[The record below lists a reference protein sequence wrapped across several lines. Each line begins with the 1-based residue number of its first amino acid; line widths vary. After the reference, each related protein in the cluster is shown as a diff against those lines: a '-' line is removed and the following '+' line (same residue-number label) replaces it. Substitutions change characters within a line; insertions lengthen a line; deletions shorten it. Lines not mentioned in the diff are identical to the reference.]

1 MSDMPQDTATP
12 DSSDTPGAPL
22 RFLGQFIKD
31 LSFETP
37 HAPEIFN
44 LLRQQA
50 PSIPISLDTSVRQL
64 DGAVFEVT
72 LSVHLEAKVGDKTA
86 FIMELVYGCIAE
98 VNTAAVPQEY
108 VHSLLLIEVPRHT
121 FPFVRQLVA
130 EITGNAGFP
139 PLMLQMMDFADL
151 YRKKF
156 GTGEGEPAPEAPLVN

>member
-1 MSDMPQDTATP
+1 MSDMPQDTAAP
-12 DSSDTPGAPL
+12 ESNEPAAAPL

-44 LLRQQA
+44 ILRQQQ
-50 PSIPISLDTSVRQL
+50 PSIPISLDTAVRQL
-64 DGAVFEVT
+64 EGPVFEVT
-72 LSVHLEAKVGDKTA
+72 LSVHLEAKVADKTA

-98 VNTAAVPQEY
+98 VNAAAVPQEY
-108 VHSLLLIEVPRHT
+108 AHSLLLIEVPRHI
-121 FPFVRQLVA
+121 FPYVRQLVS

-139 PLMLQMMDFADL
+139 PLMLQMVDFAEL

-156 GTGEGEPAPEAPLVN
+156 APADGQPAPEAPPVH